1 MEQLEK
7 ELLAWIAE
15 NNDCDALAAQL
26 AGARVVKRDYTRTGF
41 FIFLEA
47 PQASIP
53 IDTKIRV
60 RCPDLEAPELM
71 YGAGSSLFLRNG
83 RLHYLELYAR
93 GGFFPE
99 KLEHCRLQPPE
110 E

>member
-7 ELLAWIAE
+7 DVLEWIAG
-15 NNDCDALAAQL
+15 NNDCEALATQL
-26 AGARVVKRDYTRTGF
+26 AGARVVKRDYMRTGF

-47 PQASIP
+47 PKDAMP
-53 IDTKIRV
+53 IQGHIRV
-60 RCPDLEAPELM
+60 RCPNLQAPGLM
-71 YGAGSSLFLRNG
+71 DGAGSSLFLRDG

-99 KLEHCRLQPPE
+99 EPEGYSLQAPE